1 MNAAFPPV
9 ARATSDAADIP
20 NVPEDQW
27 LSRAMDCERAG
38 DLPAARRHALR
49 SIGTDARNITSL
61 MFLARVELALGR
73 AARAVAPLK
82 RAARLRPVFAI
93 RLIYARCLR
102 KVGQIAKAQE
112 ELDAAVADMPQTAAT
127 YTFLGLT
134 FENIHEPAQAAV
146 FYRRGLAIAPDDGVI
161 CHRLGRLLN
170 EAGSMEEGCALLERA
185 QASRPASSDIHL
197 DHSVSL
203 ANMGRFHEALDAIDR
218 AVGIDPDN
226 YRARHNKG
234 HILLNLNRSHEAIA
248 EFDRVLQT
256 RPEFAQSRFSR
267 ASALLKTGAYEE
279 GWREYEWRWKDCQ
292 TMPENLPGLP
302 WQGESLAGRSLLLF
316 TEQGFG
322 DSLQFIRF
330 APELAARGAQV
341 TVLAPP
347 SLARL
352 LGSVDGVR
360 AVISEP
366 PPRDAF
372 AFHCPLASLPYRL
385 GITLRSVPA
394 APYLSV
400 APILAE
406 EGANAVQALFSADME
421 RPEPVVGLVWSGA
434 PRPFQ
439 ISANLIDRRRSMH
452 VGELAPLTSLPGVHF
467 ASFQFGTPR
476 QELHDSKLPIIDVM
490 QGVSDF
496 ADTAARLLA
505 VDLLI
510 AVDTSIVHLAG
521 GLGAPVWT
529 LSRFDGCWR
538 WLEERPDT
546 PWYPSMTLIRQS
558 RPGDWAATIAVA
570 RDKLEIWRDE
580 WLVAEKANARKQ
592 CVWETE
598 KR

>member
-1 MNAAFPPV
+1 MNAVFHHV

-20 NVPEDQW
+20 NIPTDQW
-27 LSRAMDCERAG
+27 ISRAMDYERAG
-38 DLPAARRHALR
+38 DLPAARRSALR
-49 SIGTDARNITSL
+49 SIGIDARNITSL
-61 MFLARVELALGR
+61 MLLARVELALGR
-73 AARAVAPLK
+73 ASRAVAPLK

-102 KVGQIAKAQE
+102 KVGQITEAQT

-127 YTFLGLT
+127 YTVLGLT

-170 EAGSMEEGCALLERA
+170 EAGFMEEGCALLERA
-185 QASRPASSDIHL
+185 QASHPASSDLHL

-203 ANMGRFHEALDAIDR
+203 ANMGRFHEALDAIDH
-218 AVGIDPDN
+218 AVGVDPDN
-226 YRARHNKG
+226 YRARHNRG
-234 HILLNLNRSHEAIA
+234 HILLNLNRSHEAVV
-248 EFDRVLQT
+248 EFDRVLQV

-267 ASALLKTGAYEE
+267 ACALLKTGAYED

-292 TMPENLPGLP
+292 TMPANLPGLP
-302 WQGESLAGRSLLLF
+302 WQGENLVGRSLLLF

-352 LGSVDGVR
+352 IGAVDGVR
-360 AVISEP
+360 AVISDP
-366 PPRDAF
+366 PPHDAF

-385 GITLRSVPA
+385 GVTLRSVPA
-394 APYLSV
+394 APYLTV
-400 APILAE
+400 APALAN
-406 EGANAVQALFSADME
+406 EGASAVRALFPAELD

-439 ISANLIDRRRSMH
+439 ISANLIDRRRSMQ
-452 VGELAPLTSLPGVHF
+452 VAELAPLASLPGVRF
-467 ASFQFGTPR
+467 VSFQFGAAR

-538 WLEERPDT
+538 WLEERADT
-546 PWYPSMTLIRQS
+546 PWYPSMTLIRQP
-558 RPGDWAATIAVA
+558 RPGDWAAAIAVA

-580 WLVAEKANARKQ
+580 WLAARNAEARKEGIQ
-592 CVWETE
+592 DME